1 MRGGKVDF
9 RNTFFKMMERVK
21 KKCPNQFIKTQIF
34 SVEQRMD
41 SFQHSF
47 HCIIWDKTNG
57 QITYFCASN
66 LQKGQIFARD
76 M

>member
-9 RNTFFKMMERVK
+9 RNTFFKNNGKSKEKMSKSIYQDKNREWILS
-21 KKCPNQFIKTQIF
+21 NIHFI
-34 SVEQRMD
+34 V
-41 SFQHSF
+41 
-47 HCIIWDKTNG
+47 WDKTNG